1 MDEAAHTATHLG
13 RRARVVGVQGRSKA
27 KPISELKAAELKAA
41 ELTAAELMCKQ
52 PACSGA
58 DATMHLP
65 GA

>member
-13 RRARVVGVQGRSKA
+13 RRARVVGVQGKA
-27 KPISELKAAELKAA
+27 KGKLISELKAAEL
-41 ELTAAELMCKQ
+41 TAELMCKQ

-58 DATMHLP
+58 DATMRLP